1 MVPVWLHC
9 NICKRS
15 EVKGN
20 FHITNCGIVFCKDC
34 KEVIN
39 SRSCKDCLGPCKRS
53 LPLDRNAPEE
63 VKCLFES
70 VESQVERLNK
80 CANWQDDQIRNY
92 LKIHD
97 LERKRYET
105 FLKRYNEETE
115 TTARKKREMQEE
127 LDMLDRQEAYLEGKV
142 ERLER
147 EKTQLQMKDEE
158 KKRKEKEEEER
169 ESARLRRERPRNSP
183 SSMFSWPKEGKTK
196 TKPTVGLLDQ
206 SRFIDLG
213 KREADRESA
222 RMRDE
227 RARKSFRSIFSG
239 SKEEKTKPKP
249 TSGLLDLSRFIDSG
263 NREATQRISPAFN
276 SLDKISASF
285 IKATPANRFFS

>member
-1 MVPVWLHC
+1 M
-9 NICKRS
+9 
-15 EVKGN
+15 
-20 FHITNCGIVFCKDC
+20 
-34 KEVIN
+34 
-39 SRSCKDCLGPCKRS
+39 
-53 LPLDRNAPEE
+53 
-63 VKCLFES
+63 
-70 VESQVERLNK
+70 
-80 CANWQDDQIRNY
+80 
-92 LKIHD
+92 
-97 LERKRYET
+97 ERKRYET

-213 KREADRESA
+213 SVFVMKNVSRLAQEVSHPTQILAIHVTRSGKREADRESA

-263 NREATQRISPAFN
+263 NVLSW
-276 SLDKISASF
+276 KM
-285 IKATPANRFFS
+285 